1 MPRTERIYLRIDP
14 ELKERAQE
22 YCDRNHTTLSDV
34 VTRFL
39 VRLLEEERRKRVVDA
54 EQI

>member
-1 MPRTERIYLRIDP
+1 MPRTDRIYLRIDP
-14 ELKERAQE
+14 ELKVKAQE
-22 YCDRNHTTLSDV
+22 YCDEKHTTMSEL

-39 VRLLEEERRKRVVDA
+39 VRLLEEEQRQKMSDA